1 MPSSPHT
8 ARIAVSAAF
17 LIHATVSGTWAARL
31 PAIRS
36 SAGLSHGELGTAL
49 VGMAVGLLVGT
60 RLAGAPVD
68 RFGSRPVL
76 RAGIPV
82 LCAVLVLPAL
92 ARSLLALALA
102 LFALGVLSGLLDV
115 AMNSQGIE
123 VERRLGRPLLG
134 GLHGLWSIGLGLG
147 AGAAALA
154 AAAGIDPLAQFALVG
169 AALAV
174 ASLALLRNL
183 LPAPA
188 PAQRD
193 RPDEAG
199 GAATPWT
206 LALLLLGVI
215 AFCSFFGEGSAS
227 DWSAVYLTDE
237 LDAGPALAATAFAA
251 FSVAMAAARFA
262 TDPLR
267 ERFGADLL
275 VRASG
280 LLAACGLAVA
290 LLVDEP
296 GAAIAGF
303 ALLGAGLAPIV
314 PIAFSAAGAVSRQ
327 ATGRNVG
334 RVATIGYA
342 GSVTGPIVIGWLS
355 QATSLRLALSLTA
368 VLALVTAAAAGV
380 VRSA

>member
-1 MPSSPHT
+1 M
-8 ARIAVSAAF
+8 
-17 LIHATVSGTWAARL
+17 
-31 PAIRS
+31 
-36 SAGLSHGELGTAL
+36 
-49 VGMAVGLLVGT
+49 
-60 RLAGAPVD
+60 
-68 RFGSRPVL
+68 
-76 RAGIPV
+76 
-82 LCAVLVLPAL
+82 
-92 ARSLLALALA
+92 
-102 LFALGVLSGLLDV
+102 
-115 AMNSQGIE
+115 
-123 VERRLGRPLLG
+123 
-134 GLHGLWSIGLGLG
+134 
-147 AGAAALA
+147 
-154 AAAGIDPLAQFALVG
+154 
-169 AALAV
+169 
-174 ASLALLRNL
+174 
-183 LPAPA
+183 
-188 PAQRD
+188 
-193 RPDEAG
+193 
-199 GAATPWT
+199 
-206 LALLLLGVI
+206 I

-251 FSVAMAAARFA
+251 FSVAMAGARFA

-290 LLVDEP
+290 LLVDRP

-355 QATSLRLALSLTA
+355 QATSLRFALSLTA